1 MQFRLAT
8 EDDFEACIRLLKA
21 NDRGRPGDDTVTAL
35 PALWAAY
42 LAQDRRRPKPFAVWE
57 DAVADAAAEGATTL
71 HAFGLAVFVSD
82 AVYEGLLASPGP
94 SLADAFYG
102 QVRSGTPGA
111 MLDTQAIARAN
122 AGQGLNL
129 ISPLYVQRH
138 WDFQHPDTQRLLPLT
153 AAAWY
158 LNITG
163 FNVRRMLSEYHGER
177 AAQYI
182 CASGAQRVRT
192 FAPPEGLPAE
202 LHAPIWFEHH
212 RERMPPAGVFDS
224 MSHWIKPPPPPR
236 MRLTPAQQSIA
247 FLALQGDTDQRIAA
261 RLQITTD
268 AVKKAWRAIIAH
280 ASLSIPALR
289 SGALVRDGLM
299 EGEGAV
305 RGTERR
311 RVVIEFLR
319 QHLEELR
326 PWPRSR
332 AGGAKTGV

>member
-21 NDRGRPGDDTVTAL
+21 NDRGRPGDDTITAL

-57 DAVADAAAEGATTL
+57 DAVADAVADAAAEGATTL

-212 RERMPPAGVFDS
+212 RERMPAPGVFDTRAQ
-224 MSHWIKPPPPPR
+224 WIQRPPAPQ
-236 MRLTPAQQSIA
+236 MQLTPAQQSVA
-247 FLALQGDTDQRIAA
+247 FLALQGDTDQRIAV
-261 RLQITTD
+261 RLQVSTD
-268 AVKKAWRAIIAH
+268 AVKKAWRAIIAE
-280 ASLSIPALR
+280 ACQSIPSLQVEPQER
-289 SGALVRDGLM
+289 VVDSGEA
-299 EGEGAV
+299 AV
-305 RGTERR
+305 RGMERR
-311 RVVIEFLR
+311 RIVIEFLR

-326 PWPRSR
+326 PWPRAR
-332 AGGAKTGV
+332 RGG